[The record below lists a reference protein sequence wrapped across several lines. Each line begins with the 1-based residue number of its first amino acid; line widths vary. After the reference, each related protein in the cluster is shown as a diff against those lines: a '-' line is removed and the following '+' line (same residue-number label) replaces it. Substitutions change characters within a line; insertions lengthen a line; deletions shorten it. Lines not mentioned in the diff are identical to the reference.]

1 MDRFGSRPRARGAW
15 AGRRAAMVAALA
27 VAGAAVLSGGA
38 TTARA
43 ATITVQVGQQNGGT
57 AIADQFNAAVVTINQ
72 GDTVHW
78 TWFSNPF
85 GHTVVSFSQTGGVPD
100 WQTPAPLTG
109 AGQSFDHAFSTAG
122 VFTYYC
128 SIHALRSDADPVN
141 IDSSIA
147 LGKMVGKITVNA
159 PPSVGGIAVSPD
171 ARTLGVAGDAS
182 DSGMRTLPVIVGLG
196 AALVVAAGGALGWYG
211 ARRRAR

>member
-1 MDRFGSRPRARGAW
+1 MIRFGSRWRARAVS
-15 AGRRAAMVAALA
+15 AARRAAIVVALA
-27 VAGAAVLSGGA
+27 IAGAAALSGGA

-43 ATITVQVGQQNGGT
+43 ATTTVQVGQQNGGV
-57 AIADQFNAAVVTINQ
+57 AAASQFNANVITITQ

-78 TWFSNPF
+78 TWFSNVF

-109 AGQSFDHAFSTAG
+109 AGQSFDHTFSTAG

-128 SIHALRSDADPVN
+128 SIHALRTDADPVN
-141 IDSSIA
+141 IDASLS

-171 ARTLGVAGDAS
+171 ERTVGVSASATGGSMWTMPVVAGLAL
-182 DSGMRTLPVIVGLG
+182 MLLIV
-196 AALVVAAGGALGWYG
+196 AGGTSAWYM
-211 ARRRAR
+211 RRRPR